1 MHRRIVLHHV
11 VVAMSVLV
19 SVVSLG
25 AQSTPYKQE
34 DTPAGRMYVIEGR
47 EHPEDIPEHSYWRHS
62 FHKLANIKKLNST
75 ERLAA
80 IGLSPK
86 ELALVLKTASDQEQ
100 RDTDCQKAMTDRQ
113 DALKA
118 QHASQ
123 DAINQVYFDVTLACR
138 DKDLAA
144 RDQLLEA
151 LSPEGREQLVAW
163 VQNTRRGMTVYVP
176 VNELEFFRRPQ

>member
-1 MHRRIVLHHV
+1 MHRQFV
-11 VVAMSVLV
+11 VTLSVLV
-19 SVVSLG
+19 SVVSVT
-25 AQSTPYKQE
+25 AQSPPYKQE
-34 DTPAGRMYVIEGR
+34 DTPAGKMYVIEGR
-47 EHPEDIPEHSYWRHS
+47 EHPEDIPEHSYWRHC
-62 FHKLANIKKLNST
+62 FHKLANIKKLNSM

-80 IGLSPK
+80 IGLSSK

-100 RDTDCQKAMTDRQ
+100 RDADCQKTITDRQ

-123 DAINQVYFDVTLACR
+123 DAINQVYFEATLECR

-144 RDQLLEA
+144 RDQLLEG
-151 LSPEGREQLVAW
+151 LSPEGRDQLVAW
-163 VQNTRRGMTVYVP
+163 VQHTRRGMTVYVP